1 MFGGAFLFPGGRM
14 ENKIQYLSRQVE
26 SCNKKSRK
34 YLEKKEFALAL
45 FYLSAGVGF
54 LNKLNKLIQ
63 G

>member
-1 MFGGAFLFPGGRM
+1 M
-14 ENKIQYLSRQVE
+14 ENKIQYLSKQVE
-26 SCNKKSRK
+26 ACNKKSRK

>member
-1 MFGGAFLFPGGRM
+1 M
-14 ENKIQYLSRQVE
+14 ENKIQYFSERVE
-26 SCNKKSRK
+26 YCNKKSRK
-34 YLEKKEFALAL
+34 YLAKKDFKLAL

>member
-1 MFGGAFLFPGGRM
+1 M

-26 SCNKKSRK
+26 ACNKKSRK
-34 YLEKKEFALAL
+34 YLAKKEFALAL

>member
-1 MFGGAFLFPGGRM
+1 M
-14 ENKIQYLSRQVE
+14 ENQILYLSKQVE

-34 YLEKKEFALAL
+34 YLEKKDFKLAL

>member
-1 MFGGAFLFPGGRM
+1 LAGLFFFQEDRM
-14 ENKIQYLSRQVE
+14 ENKIKYLSKQVE
-26 SCNKKSRK
+26 TCNQKSRK
-34 YLEKKEFALAL
+34 YLAKKEFALAL